1 MVMILLLI
9 PHLVVGRM
17 GQPVIPQNKWVVVT
31 GASSG
36 IGSAMAER
44 AAKDGLCVVLCG
56 RKRGALNDIA
66 RRLERDFG
74 VSTEVVLADL
84 STRHGAQ
91 RVHRKACR
99 SVARRGGSIEALAAN
114 AGVCFK
120 GAFVTQEIDELDA
133 LISVNIRSLV
143 IACRLFGNDFC
154 HAGAGHIVLTGSIAG
169 MSVGVGGVA
178 CYAATKAF
186 VRSFAHALRTELR
199 PRVSVTALLPGAVDT
214 NFAIASGLE
223 RTLIFRIG
231 PRLPGGFVMDAREA
245 VRGIDFRVAHRR
257 RRDGEIVPGLAN
269 KIFAAVA
276 TYMPSPVSRA
286 IATAA
291 FSTSRS

>member
-1 MVMILLLI
+1 MILVLI
-9 PHLVVGRM
+9 LRRVAGRI
-17 GQPVIPQNKWVVVT
+17 GPPVSPQTSWVVVT

-44 AAKDGLCVVLCG
+44 AAADGLCVVLCG

-74 VSTEVVLADL
+74 ISTEVVLADL
-84 STRHGAQ
+84 SARHGAQ
-91 RVHRKACR
+91 RMHSEACR
-99 SVARRGGSIEALAAN
+99 CVARRGGSIEALAAN

-120 GAFVTQEIDELDA
+120 GAFVTQDVDDLNAMVD
-133 LISVNIRSLV
+133 VNMRSLV
-143 IACRLFGNDFC
+143 ITCRLFGNDFC

-199 PRVSVTALLPGAVDT
+199 PRVSVTAFLPGAVDT
-214 NFAIASGLE
+214 NFALASGLE
-223 RTLIFRIG
+223 RSLIFRIG
-231 PRLPGGFVMDAREA
+231 PRLPGGFVMDARDA
-245 VRGIDFRVAHRR
+245 VRGLDFRTAHRR
-257 RRDGEIVPGLAN
+257 RHRDGEVIPGFAN
-269 KIFAAVA
+269 KCFAALA

-291 FSTSRS
+291 FSSSRS